1 MTSVLLNEEFVPHI
15 VIKLQLVAR
24 SSGVLSHSK
33 VTITTIIYCTVM
45 MYNSMLLHISK
56 MYSSLKTRWKEF
68 GNIHHQN
75 AMLEEMS
82 LT

>member
-1 MTSVLLNEEFVPHI
+1 
-15 VIKLQLVAR
+15 
-24 SSGVLSHSK
+24 
-33 VTITTIIYCTVM
+33 M

-82 LT
+82 LTWFIYYAMYVAMKM